1 MNFYR
6 AFGLV
11 FRSDIPLG
19 SLAANRIA
27 AQQPDVDIRRGTPA
41 RPDPGVAVDDMR
53 VEINAD
59 SLRLSVPECGWFD
72 VTGGAR
78 IIYEARAG
86 IPAEHMPPYLLGT
99 ALGALLHQR
108 ALLPLHC
115 NAIVHDGR
123 AYLFCGDSGAG
134 KSTLAAVFEARGYPL
149 LTDDLCAIAADAEGR
164 FSATP
169 GIPRL
174 KLWIESLTALGREG
188 AAVTRIPWYEDKF
201 EVAMSRAAED
211 RRYPVAA
218 IYHLRQAGED
228 APPGIHRLQGLEA
241 ANAVTANIYRRRI
254 ADLLGRAPGYLA
266 ESMAL
271 IRSVPIFRFNRR
283 WGLENVVEDAAVAE
297 AHLLSLKMVQ

>member
-1 MNFYR
+1 
-6 AFGLV
+6 
-11 FRSDIPLG
+11 
-19 SLAANRIA
+19 
-27 AQQPDVDIRRGTPA
+27 
-41 RPDPGVAVDDMR
+41 MR

-188 AAVTRIPWYEDKF
+188 AEVTRIPWYEDKF

-218 IYHLRQAGED
+218 IYHLRQAGETV
-228 APPGIHRLQGLEA
+228 PPGIHRLQGLEA

-271 IRSVPIFRFNRR
+271 IRTVPIFRFNRR
-283 WGLENVVEDAAVAE
+283 WGLENVVEDAALAE
-297 AHLLSLKMVQ
+297 AHLLGLKMVQ

>member
-1 MNFYR
+1 
-6 AFGLV
+6 
-11 FRSDIPLG
+11 
-19 SLAANRIA
+19 
-27 AQQPDVDIRRGTPA
+27 
-41 RPDPGVAVDDMR
+41 
-53 VEINAD
+53 
-59 SLRLSVPECGWFD
+59 
-72 VTGGAR
+72 
-78 IIYEARAG
+78 
-86 IPAEHMPPYLLGT
+86 
-99 ALGALLHQR
+99 
-108 ALLPLHC
+108 
-115 NAIVHDGR
+115 
-123 AYLFCGDSGAG
+123 
-134 KSTLAAVFEARGYPL
+134 VFEARGYPL
-149 LTDDLCAIAADAEGR
+149 LTDDLCAVAVDAEGR
-164 FSATP
+164 FSVTP

-188 AAVTRIPWYEDKF
+188 AEVTRIPWYEDKF

-297 AHLLSLKMVQ
+297 AHLLGVKVTQ